1 MEETIIQANH
11 LSKKYKD
18 IYAVNDASFVIKKG
32 EIVGLVGKNG
42 AGKTTLIRM
51 LTGIASVSEG
61 SFSLF
66 GDDSKTKYKQLAKV
80 ATMIEAPALYERM
93 DAVSNMVYAC
103 KIKGV
108 KDPIKSG
115 YIKEKLEFV
124 GLGDMYSSK
133 RKVADYSLGMKQ
145 RLSIAM
151 ATIGEPE
158 LMILDEPTNGLDPSG
173 IKEIRDLLT
182 KLNKEKGVTM
192 IISSHILSELSKFAT
207 SYIFIDSGKIMEQVS
222 AIDMEKKVGKIIQ
235 IVTDN
240 VEKTTSL
247 FNEKDVSF
255 TFDGKTFCI
264 KDVDDVLA
272 ILNML
277 QAAGIKPLSFKEEE
291 NALEDYYLELLGG
304 NENA

>member
-133 RKVADYSLGMKQ
+133 RKVAD
-145 RLSIAM
+145 R
-151 ATIGEPE
+151 
-158 LMILDEPTNGLDPSG
+158 
-173 IKEIRDLLT
+173 
-182 KLNKEKGVTM
+182 
-192 IISSHILSELSKFAT
+192 
-207 SYIFIDSGKIMEQVS
+207 
-222 AIDMEKKVGKIIQ
+222 
-235 IVTDN
+235 
-240 VEKTTSL
+240 
-247 FNEKDVSF
+247 
-255 TFDGKTFCI
+255 
-264 KDVDDVLA
+264 
-272 ILNML
+272 
-277 QAAGIKPLSFKEEE
+277 
-291 NALEDYYLELLGG
+291 
-304 NENA
+304 